1 MCPNNGY
8 NKIDREFFSWHRFLA
23 VDKPTV
29 NTTDEMNGPYC
40 GGWSEACPL
49 EEGQKNLNSKS
60 VYTLFAIQLK
70 LANRMVCFHCEKLLC
85 SCFILFV

>member
-40 GGWSEACPL
+40 GSGGGGWSEACPL
-49 EEGQKNLNSKS
+49 EEGQKTYIPKAF
-60 VYTLFAIQLK
+60 T
-70 LANRMVCFHCEKLLC
+70 HCLP
-85 SCFILFV
+85 FN